1 MLSGKGRHRRPRQL
15 PAVVVAAGV
24 TGAGIAM
31 PLLGATTAD
40 AADAPTWDRVAQCES
55 GGLWSADT
63 GNGFYGGL
71 QLTPEMWK
79 QYGGTEFAPRPDQAS
94 RAQQIAVAQ
103 RILEARGPYAWPACA
118 VKSDLT
124 KDGRAPEVNP
134 GMPHEAVEGPSHAPA
149 SGSGSSGTSD
159 SGRTRD
165 TSSGKTSDT
174 SSDASSDTSSGK
186 SSEKGSGT
194 STGKDAS
201 SDRSADKDGKA
212 GEHGGTDASGK
223 PGGQQDKSSGG
234 KHRKP
239 DGDAAGTSSDTSSTD
254 AKGDANTGSKAG
266 STADSRSGTGAESGT
281 DAGTAGGSHSG
292 TSASGTIGER
302 QRAGADG
309 AGAGKHRAESTGS
322 GAERASRGTERGRAD
337 ASAAHD
343 YTVRPGDNL
352 SEIAQQHRVE
362 GGWHRVYQDNK
373 KVVGGDPDLIHPG
386 QQLELKK

>member
-15 PAVVVAAGV
+15 PAAVVAAGV
-24 TGAGIAM
+24 AGAGIAM

-71 QLTPEMWK
+71 QLTTDMWN

-103 RILEARGPYAWPACA
+103 RILDARGPYAWPACA
-118 VKSDLT
+118 VKSDLA

-134 GMPHEAVEGPSHAPA
+134 GMPHDAVEGSSHTPPSGK
-149 SGSGSSGTSD
+149 SGTSGTSGSSGKTD
-159 SGRTRD
+159 SGRSR
-165 TSSGKTSDT
+165 
-174 SSDASSDTSSGK
+174 DASSDKADEKTDGKAGEKASGSTSGTATGQDAG
-186 SSEKGSGT
+186 KGSGKDA
-194 STGKDAS
+194 GKDAS
-201 SDRSADKDGKA
+201 SGRSATGSTGDSGT
-212 GEHGGTDASGK
+212 TDASGK
-223 PGGQQDKSSGG
+223 PGQPEKPSGGNRDTSTDSSTGG

-239 DGDAAGTSSDTSSTD
+239 DGDTTGSSTD
-254 AKGDANTGSKAG
+254 GEKAG
-266 STADSRSGTGAESGT
+266 RDGGAD
-281 DAGTAGGSHSG
+281 SG
-292 TSASGTIGER
+292 TSASGTTDER
-302 QRAGADG
+302 TRTGADG
-309 AGAGKHRAESTGS
+309 AGTGKHRAEPSGS
-322 GAERASRGTERGRAD
+322 GDERASRGAERGRAD
-337 ASAAHD
+337 ATAVHD

-352 SEIAQQHRVE
+352 SEIAEQHRVE

>member
-71 QLTPEMWK
+71 QLTPDMWK

-118 VKSDLT
+118 VKSDLA

-134 GMPHEAVEGPSHAPA
+134 GMPHDAVEGSSHAPA
-149 SGSGSSGTSD
+149 SGTSGKTDSD
-159 SGRTRD
+159 RSRD
-165 TSSGKTSDT
+165 TSSDKADGKTEGTTDKKADGKSSDKASGKTSDT
-174 SSDASSDTSSGK
+174 SA
-186 SSEKGSGT
+186 
-194 STGKDAS
+194 GKDAS
-201 SDRSADKDGKA
+201 SERPTTGDKGGKA
-212 GEHGGTDASGK
+212 GEHGTTGNSGTTDASGK
-223 PGGQQDKSSGG
+223 PGRPEKPSGDDRDTSTGSSAGG

-239 DGDAAGTSSDTSSTD
+239 AGDATDTAAD
-254 AKGDANTGSKAG
+254 GQKTGRDG
-266 STADSRSGTGAESGT
+266 GAD
-281 DAGTAGGSHSG
+281 SG
-292 TSASGTIGER
+292 TSASGTTDER
-302 QRAGADG
+302 TSAGADD
-309 AGAGKHRAESTGS
+309 AGTGKHRAEPSGS
-322 GAERASRGTERGRAD
+322 GGERASRGAERGRAD
-337 ASAAHD
+337 ASAVHD

-352 SEIAQQHRVE
+352 SEIAEQHRVE

>member
-24 TGAGIAM
+24 AGAGIAM

-71 QLTPEMWK
+71 QLTPDMWK

-103 RILEARGPYAWPACA
+103 RILDARGPYAWPACA
-118 VKSDLT
+118 VKSDLA

-134 GMPHEAVEGPSHAPA
+134 GMPHDAVEGSSHTPA
-149 SGSGSSGTSD
+149 SGT
-159 SGRTRD
+159 
-165 TSSGKTSDT
+165 SGKTDSDRSRETSSDKAEGKTEGKAEGKTDKKADKKADEKASGKASDT
-174 SSDASSDTSSGK
+174 SA
-186 SSEKGSGT
+186 
-194 STGKDAS
+194 GKDAG
-201 SDRSADKDGKA
+201 DKGGKA
-212 GEHGGTDASGK
+212 GEHGTTGTTGNSGTTDASGK
-223 PGGQQDKSSGG
+223 PGQPKKPSGEDRDSSTDSPSGSTSGG

-239 DGDAAGTSSDTSSTD
+239 DGDATDTSAD
-254 AKGDANTGSKAG
+254 RQKAG
-266 STADSRSGTGAESGT
+266 RDGGAD
-281 DAGTAGGSHSG
+281 SG
-292 TSASGTIGER
+292 TSATGTTDEHP
-302 QRAGADG
+302 RAGADG
-309 AGAGKHRAESTGS
+309 AGTGKHRAEPSGS
-322 GAERASRGTERGRAD
+322 GGERASRGAERGRVD
-337 ASAAHD
+337 APDVHD

-352 SEIAQQHRVE
+352 SEIAEQHRVE

-373 KVVGGDPDLIHPG
+373 KVVGSDPDLIHPG